1 MRGGKWRRLA
11 FTARMREN
19 RDIEKDLTW
28 FCITNRNCY
37 DIGARGDIS
46 AMARKREAA
55 TKLRCEVS
63 TRNSLNVKE
72 LLIAQKT
79 FIKNC
84 RLSRNFC
91 LISMS
96 RWFYVGVLFFAGLS
110 RCIFSQIM
118 LQILE
123 LFFSTAINATILAK
137 ILQYRIT
144 ILHWK
149 ADKTLIWK
157 L

>member
-1 MRGGKWRRLA
+1 MRGGKWCRLA
-11 FTARMREN
+11 FTGRMREN

-46 AMARKREAA
+46 AMARKREVAM
-55 TKLRCEVS
+55 KLRREVS
-63 TRNSLNVKE
+63 TRWNSLNVKE
-72 LLIAQKT
+72 LPIAQKT

-84 RLSRNFC
+84 QRLSRNFC

-110 RCIFSQIM
+110 CCIFSQVM

-123 LFFSTAINATILAK
+123 LFFSTAINAIILAK

-144 ILHWK
+144 TLHWIGK
-149 ADKTLIWK
+149 LIK
-157 L
+157 N